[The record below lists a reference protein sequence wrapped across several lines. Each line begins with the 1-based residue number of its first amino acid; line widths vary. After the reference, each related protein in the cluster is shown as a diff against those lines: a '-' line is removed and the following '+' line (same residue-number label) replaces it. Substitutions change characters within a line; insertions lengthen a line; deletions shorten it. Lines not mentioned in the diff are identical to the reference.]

1 VPNKAETAQ
10 NVVQLAI
17 ATPDLSTLD
26 TEVTAADL
34 GGAPSGAGPFTVFAP
49 TNAAF
54 AAIEAAAKQAAEEA
68 AAAKKTAEEAAAKKA
83 AEEAAAKK
91 AAEEAAAKQAA
102 DEAAAKKA
110 AEEAA
115 ATKAADEAAAKK
127 AAAKKAADEAAA
139 TKAAEEA
146 AAKKAADEAAA
157 TKAAEEAAEAAAA
170 KQAAEEAATKKAA
183 EEAVRA
189 KTTVQ
194 TTGASLPE
202 SSEPEQPVSPT
213 RSGVDADK
221 GPRVVKATADSAE
234 GAAGLAAAKPGNAA
248 TQRRSKLVS
257 WNGDP
262 LTITDVNESAIA
274 VQRPVMTEQTYDSK
288 TGMFQSP
295 FKDIDLSSKPL
306 WLPTLLLDSIALPD
320 KVALIDTSVGPTGG
334 KRSYTYTELR
344 TLVHQVAKALHAR
357 GFGRGSTLAL
367 VLPNCP
373 EFVIAM
379 LAAQALQGTVT
390 AINPLVTADELSA
403 YLSLAG
409 AQWMVTCANA
419 KGLPCLDRALALR
432 AAGKLRSAFIVDFS
446 RSVPLP
452 SEVESFWKL
461 FSESHPQL
469 ELPPGNADSIALVMF
484 SSGTSGTPKGVELS
498 HRSICSNLQQVR
510 QTFAAVTVHNAKP
523 RLCIPGRFFSDTDR
537 PNSLRRSPPIAAVSA

>member
-1 VPNKAETAQ
+1 MVLSDQGSAAPPAATEAVPNKAETAQ

-26 TEVTAADL
+26 TAVTAADL

-54 AAIEAAAKQAAEEA
+54 AALEAAAKQAAEEA
-68 AAAKKTAEEAAAKKA
+68 AAAKK
-83 AEEAAAKK
+83 
-91 AAEEAAAKQAA
+91 
-102 DEAAAKKA
+102 A

-115 ATKAADEAAAKK
+115 ATQAAD
-127 AAAKKAADEAAA
+127 
-139 TKAAEEA
+139 EA

-202 SSEPEQPVSPT
+202 SSEPKQPVSPT

-379 LAAQALQGTVT
+379 LAAQALQGTAT

-432 AAGKLRSAFIVDFS
+432 AAGKLRSAFVVDFS

-469 ELPPGNADSIALVMF
+469 ELPPGDADSIALVMF

-498 HRSICSNLQQVR
+498 HRSICSNLQQ
-510 QTFAAVTVHNAKP
+510 AKP
-523 RLCIPGRFFSDTDR
+523 KQSKAKPTAIQSNRCSQLWLSLNAGASVSLFLC
-537 PNSLRRSPPIAAVSA
+537 